1 MNGETAAKDRKD
13 GKKVSFRRA
22 SPADAEDLFRLNAA
36 FNGSNSTNLSSLLH
50 SLLENRQEE
59 VYVAQGPN
67 GLIGFICVQLFHS
80 MCYRRCYAEIT
91 ELFVCEGWRRQGVAM
106 GLLAYAEEKFSSRQ
120 IAGYQL
126 FTGEENAAA
135 QALYEKMG
143 YRRSA
148 ERMYRKRLPDQES
161 IEAEE

>member
-1 MNGETAAKDRKD
+1 MNGEKTAEGRKD
-13 GKKVSFRRA
+13 GGEVSFRRA
-22 SPADAEDLFRLNAA
+22 FPADAAELFHLNAA
-36 FNGSNSTNLSSLLH
+36 FNGSNSTDLASLSH

-59 VYVAQGPN
+59 VYVAQGPD
-67 GLIGFICVQLFHS
+67 GLVGFICVQLFNS

-91 ELFVCEGWRRQGVAM
+91 ELFVCDSWRRQGVAM
-106 GLLAYAEEKFSSRQ
+106 GLLSYTEKQFASRH